1 MMSVWAVLCCILAFY
16 CGVDGDNNCRNI
28 KIAPIKKGSCSVG
41 MLYRG
46 CTLSCQKLIQFP
58 VVENGERLQEITISG
73 SNIPCIEAQLFSNTP
88 NLVEVKIDNS
98 GLRNVANGTFSS
110 LSKLQSISLPWN
122 PLSEDSITNV
132 LCDIRRDSGGME
144 IAVPGNQLHPKDLKI
159 TQEMLSCI
167 RNRNITELGL
177 SVNLVKETQ
186 LQSLFCAGKDHVK
199 VFHFNTLK
207 NLITLRKNIFKCLQG
222 VSIELIRLSNNAFVN
237 ISENSFTYLSKLR
250 SIDLSSCNLNRLMD
264 NTTMLRRMKGLRI
277 LLLAQNNFHEFALF
291 SEGEKHILSTLESLD
306 LSQNNF
312 FSFKPFSSHVFMG
325 LKTLNIS
332 ENFYAIDS
340 LPPAFIK
347 NLTSLKTL
355 KLNKNM
361 FVTLEREVFQ
371 SNSLQYLELEEMQV
385 EISKI
390 RPNLFHDAFMLRNLS
405 LDGLN
410 PLIRNKIEYVIL
422 LGKFTAFAF
431 RNLSKLQYLSLKNIN
446 MATLSKDMFMGTDN
460 LVHLD
465 LSHNSISKIC
475 AGCINH
481 LSQLQR
487 LHLDY
492 NSIETLTHSQLP
504 NTNATLHLYLSF
516 NCWACDCNLYWFL
529 TLLTNENDSIVLDSD
544 KGNYRCNSPK
554 NMHAMNLTDYHPS
567 WHKCFSDSLK
577 STYVILVHLS
587 TSMCLILLAASI
599 VIRFRWHIYYIYIN
613 SRARVRGYKELSD
626 TKIYQ
631 YDAFVSYNKDDLDW
645 VIGCL
650 RNVLEHK
657 NELKLCLHDRDWLAG
672 VDIVDNIQQSIER
685 SRKVVLIITNAFA
698 RSNWCQFELTMAQ
711 HRLFSEDRD
720 NLVLVMKEKI
730 LDFYMTPRLALQMKT
745 QTYIEW
751 DESEMGQKVFWKRL
765 VKAISGPGRSVKNQ
779 PIN

>member
-1 MMSVWAVLCCILAFY
+1 MMYVWAVLCCILAFY
-16 CGVDGDNNCRNI
+16 CGVDGDNSCRNI
-28 KIAPIKKGSCSVG
+28 STPPSKNGSCSVG

-46 CTLSCQKLIQFP
+46 CTLSCQKLTQFP
-58 VVENGERLQEITISG
+58 VVENGERLQEIYITG
-73 SNIPCIEAQLFSNTP
+73 SNIPFIEAQLFSNTP

-110 LSKLQSISLPWN
+110 LRKLQSISLPWN

-144 IAVPGNQLHPKDLKI
+144 IALPGNLLYPKDLNI

-250 SIDLSSCNLNRLMD
+250 SIDLSSCDLNRHMD
-264 NTTMLRRMKGLRI
+264 NITMLRRMTGLRK

-291 SEGEKHILSTLESLD
+291 SEGEKHILSTLDSLD
-306 LSQNNF
+306 LSQNQF
-312 FSFKPFSSHVFMG
+312 VSFKTFSSHLFMG

-332 ENFYAIDS
+332 HNFYKLDYLPQGFINGLHS
-340 LPPAFIK
+340 LEA
-347 NLTSLKTL
+347 L
-355 KLNKNM
+355 KLNKNKFGTM
-361 FVTLEREVFQ
+361 GRNAFQ
-371 SNSLQYLELEEMQV
+371 SHSLQHLELEEIQIDIPN
-385 EISKI
+385 IS
-390 RPNLFHDAFMLRNLS
+390 PTTFQGAVALRNLS

-410 PLIRNKIEYVIL
+410 PNIRNRPEYFIL
-422 LGKFTAFAF
+422 LQNFTRFAF

-446 MATLSKDMFMGTDN
+446 MANLSKDMFMGTDN
-460 LVHLD
+460 LIHLD
-465 LSHNSISKIC
+465 LSHNSISKIWE
-475 AGCINH
+475 GSISH

-487 LHLDY
+487 LHLAY
-492 NSIETLTHSQLP
+492 NSIEIVTHSQLP
-504 NTNATLHLYLSF
+504 STNATFYLYLSF
-516 NCWACDCNLYWFL
+516 NSWACDCNLFWFL

-599 VIRFRWHIYYIYIN
+599 VIRFRWHIHYIYIN
-613 SRARVRGYKELSD
+613 TGARVRGYKELSD

-631 YDAFVSYNKDDLDW
+631 YDAFVSYNKDDLTW

-672 VDIVDNIQQSIER
+672 VDIVENIQQSIER

-698 RSNWCQFELTMAQ
+698 RSNWCQLELTMAQ

-720 NLVLVMKEKI
+720 NLILVMKEKI
-730 LDFYMTPRLALQMKT
+730 LDCNMTPRLALQLKT

-765 VKAISGPGRSVKNQ
+765 VNAISGPGHSVKNR
-779 PIN
+779 PV